1 MPVITFPNGEKK
13 EFEYPVSVLDIAKS
27 ISPSFAKSAVA
38 GQVNDQLVDLCELIV
53 DDSEVRLIRD
63 NDPEGIEI
71 IRHSFAHLIGQAVK
85 QLYPKAKMAIGPVI
99 QDGFYYDIEH
109 DPFTMDDLASIEALI
124 QKLVKKNYDVI
135 RKRVTVDEAIQV
147 FSERNEPYK
156 VEIIRELDG
165 SITHVNL
172 YIHEEYVDMCRGPHV
187 PNTRFLRHF
196 KLLRLS
202 SAYWRG
208 DSNNQSLQRIYG
220 TAWNSQAELDGHLIA
235 LKEAE
240 KNDHRT
246 IGRRLD
252 LFHMQ
257 EEAPGMIF
265 WHPRGWVINK
275 TIVNYIRDCL
285 DSFNYDEIHTPQ
297 LVDRSLWT
305 KSGHTDKYS
314 ENMFVTHIDGREYA
328 VKPMNCPCHIQVFN
342 DDLKSYRD
350 LPIRY
355 AEFGCCHRYEPSGS
369 LRGLMRVRSM
379 VQDDGHIFCQ
389 ENQILSEVALFT
401 SQVFQVYQ
409 DFGFEK
415 ENVSIKIAT
424 RPEKRI
430 GSDDVW
436 DKAELTLQDAVAEAG
451 FNYEILPGEG
461 AFYGPK
467 VEFHLKDRMGR
478 EWQCG
483 TVQLDYMVP
492 ERLGAKFINEE
503 GNKDV
508 PIMLHRAILGS
519 VERFIAILIE
529 HYAGDLP
536 TWLSPHQIV
545 IMNISE
551 KQSDYCSAL
560 YENLREQGFRVK
572 LDIRNEKIGYKIRES
587 TMKKIPYLI
596 VVGDAEVE
604 SNQVSLRLNAGKDLG
619 KIDISELISIISNDI
634 KLKSRSPLVAL
645 DNRLVAI

>member
-1 MPVITFPNGEKK
+1 MPVITFPNGEKRAFP
-13 EFEYPVSVLDIAKS
+13 EPVSVLDIARS
-27 ISPSFAKSAVA
+27 ISPSLAKSAVA
-38 GQVNDQLVDLCELIV
+38 GQVNDQLVDLCELITG
-53 DDSEVRLIRD
+53 DSTVRLIKD
-63 NDPEGIEI
+63 KDPEGIEI
-71 IRHSFAHLIGQAVK
+71 IRHSFAHMIGQAVK
-85 QLYPKAKMAIGPVI
+85 QLYPEAKMAIGPVI

-109 DPFTMDDLASIEALI
+109 DPFTTDDIETIEALI
-124 QKLVKKNYDVI
+124 RNLVKKNYDVI

-147 FSERNEPYK
+147 FTERNEPYK
-156 VEIIRELDG
+156 VEIIQELDK

-172 YIHEEYVDMCRGPHV
+172 YIHEEYIDMCRGPHV

-196 KLLRLS
+196 KLLRVS

-208 DSNNQSLQRIYG
+208 DSSKQSLQRIYG
-220 TAWNSQAELDGHLIA
+220 TAWNTQDELEGYLHA
-235 LKEAE
+235 LKESE
-240 KNDHRT
+240 KNDHRN

-257 EEAPGMIF
+257 EEAPGMVF
-265 WHPRGWVINK
+265 WHPRGWRINK
-275 TIVNYIRDCL
+275 TIVNYVSERL
-285 DSFNYDEIHTPQ
+285 ETFNYDEIHTPQ
-297 LVDRSLWT
+297 LVDKNLWK
-305 KSGHTDKYS
+305 KSGHSDKYS

-342 DDLKSYRD
+342 DGLKSYKD

-389 ENQILSEVALFT
+389 EKQILSEVALFT

-409 DFGFEK
+409 DFGFEDK
-415 ENVSIKIAT
+415 NVSIKIAT

-430 GSDDVW
+430 GLDEVW
-436 DKAELTLQDAVAEAG
+436 DRAEAMLQDAVTKAG
-451 FNYEILPGEG
+451 FDYEILPGEG

-492 ERLGAKFINEE
+492 ERLGAGFINEE
-503 GNKDV
+503 GNKEV
-508 PIMLHRAILGS
+508 PVMLHRAMLGS

-529 HYAGDLP
+529 HYAGALP
-536 TWLSPHQIV
+536 TWLAPHQLV

-551 KQSDYCSAL
+551 KQSDYCQAL
-560 YENLREQGFRVK
+560 YETLKKQGIKAK
-572 LDIRNEKIGYKIRES
+572 LDIRNEKIGYKIREN
-587 TMKKIPYLI
+587 TLKKIPYL
-596 VVGDAEVE
+596 VVIGDAEVE
-604 SNQVSLRLNAGKDLG
+604 SNQVSLRINTGEDLG
-619 KIDISELISIISNDI
+619 RIDISKLISIVSDDI
-634 KLKSRSPLVAL
+634 KLKHRSPLVAL
-645 DNRLVAI
+645 DEQLVAI

>member
-1 MPVITFPNGEKK
+1 MPVITFPNGEKRAFQ
-13 EFEYPVSVLDIAKS
+13 EPVSVLDIARS
-27 ISPSFAKSAVA
+27 ISPSLAKSAVA
-38 GQVNDQLVDLCELIV
+38 GQVNDQLVDLCELITG
-53 DDSEVRLIRD
+53 DSTVRLIKD
-63 NDPEGIEI
+63 KDPEGIEI
-71 IRHSFAHLIGQAVK
+71 IRHSFAHMIGQAVK
-85 QLYPKAKMAIGPVI
+85 QLYPEAKMAIGPVI
-99 QDGFYYDIEH
+99 QDGFYYDVEH
-109 DPFTMDDLASIEALI
+109 EPFTTDDVETIEALI

-147 FSERNEPYK
+147 FTERNEPYK
-156 VEIIRELDG
+156 VEIIQELDE

-172 YIHEEYVDMCRGPHV
+172 YIHEEYIDMCRGPHV

-196 KLLRLS
+196 KLLRVS

-208 DSNNQSLQRIYG
+208 DSSKQSLQRIYG
-220 TAWNSQAELDGHLIA
+220 TAWNTQDELDGYLHA
-235 LKEAE
+235 LKESE
-240 KNDHRT
+240 KNDHRN

-257 EEAPGMIF
+257 EEAPGMVF
-265 WHPRGWVINK
+265 WHPRGWRLNK
-275 TIVNYIRDCL
+275 TIVNYVSERL
-285 DSFNYDEIHTPQ
+285 ETFNYDEIHTPQ
-297 LVDRSLWT
+297 LVDKNLWK
-305 KSGHTDKYS
+305 KSGHSDKYS

-342 DDLKSYRD
+342 DGLKSYKD

-389 ENQILSEVALFT
+389 EKQILSEVALFT

-409 DFGFEK
+409 DFGFEEK
-415 ENVSIKIAT
+415 NISIKIAT

-436 DKAELTLQDAVAEAG
+436 DRAEAMLQDAVTKAG
-451 FNYEILPGEG
+451 FEYEILPGEG

-492 ERLGAKFINEE
+492 ERLGASFINEE
-503 GNKDV
+503 GNKEV
-508 PIMLHRAILGS
+508 PVMLHRAMLGS

-529 HYAGDLP
+529 HYAGALP
-536 TWLSPHQIV
+536 TWLSPHQLV

-551 KQSDYCSAL
+551 KQSDYCQAL
-560 YENLREQGFRVK
+560 YETFKEQGIKAK
-572 LDIRNEKIGYKIRES
+572 LDIRNEKIGYKIREN
-587 TMKKIPYLI
+587 TLKKIPYLV

-604 SNQVSLRLNAGKDLG
+604 NNQVSLRINTGEDLG
-619 KIDISELISIISNDI
+619 RIDVTKLIDIIFDDI
-634 KLKSRSPLVAL
+634 KLKRRSPLVAL
-645 DNRLVAI
+645 DNQLMAV

>member
-1 MPVITFPNGEKK
+1 MPVITFPNGEKRAFP
-13 EFEYPVSVLDIAKS
+13 EPVSVLDIARS
-27 ISPSFAKSAVA
+27 ISPSLAKSAVA
-38 GQVNDQLVDLCELIV
+38 GQVNDQFVDLCELIT
-53 DDSEVRLIRD
+53 DDSTVRLIKD
-63 NDPEGIEI
+63 KDPEGIEI
-71 IRHSFAHLIGQAVK
+71 IRHSFAHMIGQAVK
-85 QLYPKAKMAIGPVI
+85 QLYPEAKMAIGPVI

-109 DPFTMDDLASIEALI
+109 DPFTTDDIETIEALI
-124 QKLVKKNYDVI
+124 RNLVKKNYDVI

-147 FSERNEPYK
+147 FTERNEPYK
-156 VEIIRELDG
+156 VEIIQELDK

-172 YIHEEYVDMCRGPHV
+172 YIHEEYIDMCRGPHV

-196 KLLRLS
+196 KLLRVS

-208 DSNNQSLQRIYG
+208 DSSKQSLQRIYG
-220 TAWNSQAELDGHLIA
+220 TAWNTQDELEGYLHA
-235 LKEAE
+235 LKESE
-240 KNDHRT
+240 KNDHRN

-257 EEAPGMIF
+257 EEAPGMVF
-265 WHPRGWVINK
+265 WHPRGWRINK
-275 TIVNYIRDCL
+275 TIVNYVSERL
-285 DSFNYDEIHTPQ
+285 ETFNYDEIHTPQ
-297 LVDRSLWT
+297 LVDKNLWK
-305 KSGHTDKYS
+305 KSGHSDKYS

-342 DDLKSYRD
+342 DGLKSYKD

-389 ENQILSEVALFT
+389 EKQILSEVALFT

-409 DFGFEK
+409 DFGFEDK
-415 ENVSIKIAT
+415 NVSIKIAT

-430 GSDDVW
+430 GLDEVW
-436 DKAELTLQDAVAEAG
+436 DRAEAMLQDAVTKAG
-451 FNYEILPGEG
+451 FDYEILPGEG

-492 ERLGAKFINEE
+492 ERLGAGFINEE
-503 GNKDV
+503 GNKEV
-508 PIMLHRAILGS
+508 PVMLHRAMLGS

-529 HYAGDLP
+529 HYAGALP
-536 TWLSPHQIV
+536 TWLAPHQLV

-551 KQSDYCSAL
+551 KQSDYCQAL
-560 YENLREQGFRVK
+560 YETLKKQGIKAK
-572 LDIRNEKIGYKIRES
+572 LDIRNEKIGYKIREN
-587 TMKKIPYLI
+587 TLKKIPYL
-596 VVGDAEVE
+596 VVIGDAEVE
-604 SNQVSLRLNAGKDLG
+604 SNQVSLRINTGEDLG
-619 KIDISELISIISNDI
+619 RIDISKLISIVSDDI
-634 KLKSRSPLVAL
+634 KLKHRSPLVAL
-645 DNRLVAI
+645 DEQLVAI